1 MARTRKLHKKHVR
14 HTRQRREK
22 RRRRTYRSGG
32 FLSWIR
38 GDKANDDQLKG
49 ETTISLPDNTDNEGV
64 RMETYIKEFF
74 KCKKSPMFTRYT
86 RRGSCANLRFEKD
99 MKTDYTMS
107 DALKE
112 ELLKKITSKI
122 KSILENEYDKKTTPS
137 MIDRIYRSFVKHKD
151 YIIQKAI
158 QKFYVTTYEDNQQ
171 FVDIDRNRNKI
182 PKNTKERVVFPARL
196 YLTENDRTHLK
207 RMYDSE
213 LTDLENPS
221 HEIFTYATNP
231 MLAPKLKTKTH
242 APPTSVKST
251 DSTLPPYVENIYF
264 KDDSSFS
271 TDNPLHNKRTSI
283 L

>member
-38 GDKANDDQLKG
+38 GDKANDDQLPKDT
-49 ETTISLPDNTDNEGV
+49 ETTIPLPNNTDNEGV

-158 QKFYVTTYEDNQQ
+158 QNFYVTTYEDNQQ
-171 FVDIDRNRNKI
+171 FVDIARNRNKI

-231 MLAPKLKTKTH
+231 MFTQKLKT
-242 APPTSVKST
+242 
-251 DSTLPPYVENIYF
+251 ENIYF